1 MASTSLAQLIY
12 RGKLRPPLTHADVQ
26 DAVAK
31 LFRVPPAQALALLQS
46 SQVVLKKNLTAAE
59 LLPYFE
65 RLSQLGLVVTIEPM
79 AEPKPAVPE
88 PVKPQEPSALEIES
102 APVVETITCPKCSH
116 VQPKRTLCLGC
127 GVDMPRFA
135 AAQIS
140 ERQEAIEQKYKPN
153 LSMGANRVQLDE
165 VSAPP
170 IFSLDF
176 EGRLGR
182 LRYFNYSIAW
192 ILPCVLSGFV
202 FVLPL
207 PTFLRVVIFLLVA
220 LVCLR
225 GYIRLSVLRAHD
237 LDHGGGLLW
246 FLLLPGVNVL
256 LSLFLSLWP
265 GKKEANRYGL
275 PVEANHGL
283 AFIVP
288 VLLLG
293 LSALSAYK
301 AAHNPK
307 AMERF
312 SKQPEAAQES
322 NTSARS
328 DVVVMYSTTG
338 CPYCQAARE
347 WFAKHNV
354 EYVECNTE
362 TDSACNEAYQD
373 LDEAQGVPTFVL
385 GSEIQSGYSEDWL
398 EQRFLRQ

>member
-12 RGKLRPPLTHADVQ
+12 RGELRSPLKPADVQ
-26 DAVAK
+26 DAVAQ
-31 LFRVPPAQALALLQS
+31 LFRIPPAQALALLQS

-59 LLPYFE
+59 LLPYFD

-88 PVKPQEPSALEIES
+88 PVSSQAPPALEIEP

-127 GVDMPRFA
+127 GLDMPRFA
-135 AAQIS
+135 AAQIA

-153 LSMGANRVQLDE
+153 VSMGVNRVQLDE
-165 VSAPP
+165 VNAPP

-182 LRYFNYSIAW
+182 LRYFNYSFAW
-192 ILPCVLSGFV
+192 MLPCFLSVFV
-202 FVLPL
+202 FALPL
-207 PTFLRVVIFLLVA
+207 PTFVRVVIFLVVLLA
-220 LVCLR
+220 CLR

-237 LDHGGGLLW
+237 LDHGAGLLW

-256 LSLFLSLWP
+256 LVLFLSLWP
-265 GKKEANRYGL
+265 GKKEPNSYGL
-275 PVEANHGL
+275 PVEANASL

-288 VLLLG
+288 VVVMS
-293 LSALSAYK
+293 LSAISGYK
-301 AAHNPK
+301 AANNPEIM
-307 AMERF
+307 ARF
-312 SKQPEAAQES
+312 SKHPHAAQES
-322 NTSARS
+322 NASAKE

-338 CPYCQAARE
+338 CPYCHAARE

-362 TDSACNEAYQD
+362 TDSACNEAYQN
-373 LDEAQGVPTFVL
+373 LEGAQGVPTFVL